1 MTTTI
6 NILSLRKTNS
16 KFFIDWLISAVDYG
30 LIFSLF
36 LKLCFCV
43 KFSCYNVFFIPSDG
57 YLFLKQCIFSF
68 ETKNSL
74 DRFKGGPKCY
84 ERFFSTFSGKETGAF
99 QSTLGVGFNEFRL
112 VYRARQTKS

>member
-1 MTTTI
+1 MTTI
-6 NILSLRKTNS
+6 NILSLRKTDS

-43 KFSCYNVFFIPSDG
+43 KFSLYYVSFIPSDG
-57 YLFLKQCIFSF
+57 YLFLKQCIFLF

-84 ERFFSTFSGKETGAF
+84 ERFFSAFSGKETGAF
-99 QSTLGVGFNEFRL
+99 QSTLGFGFNEVRL
-112 VYRARQTKS
+112 VYRAQQTQS